1 MALRARLDS
10 SPGLVRA
17 VPFLAFLGLTFC
29 QGQLGPT
36 SKYWFYLGKTLAGAW
51 MVWALRPWIAEMRWR
66 LSWPAFVVGI
76 VVFGIW
82 VGLDGLYPT
91 IDQVGEKLGFKTAER
106 RPIPLW
112 NPFIEYGSNA
122 SMAWFFVGVRIL
134 GSSLVVP
141 PIEEV
146 FYRSYLYRYL
156 ARPDF
161 QAMPLGCLR
170 WSPFFLAAGVFGFAH
185 REWLAGI
192 LCGLA
197 YQGLVCWK
205 KRLGDAMTAHAVT
218 NFLLGVWVV
227 GKGDWHFW

>member
-1 MALRARLDS
+1 MTWRTRLDS

-17 VPFLAFLGLTFC
+17 APFLTFLGLTFC
-29 QGQLGPT
+29 QAQFGPA
-36 SKYWFYLGKTLAGAW
+36 SKYWFYLAKTLAGAW

-66 LSWPAFVVGI
+66 MSWPAVIVGI
-76 VVFGIW
+76 AVFGIW

-91 IDQVGEKLGFKTAER
+91 IDQIGENLGFKSAEH
-106 RPIPLW
+106 RPIPPW
-112 NPFIEYGSNA
+112 NPFIEYGSNTGV
-122 SMAWFFVGVRIL
+122 AWFIVGVRIL

-156 ARPDF
+156 VRPDF
-161 QAMPLGCLR
+161 QAVPLGCIR
-170 WSPFFLAAGVFGFAH
+170 WTPFLLAAGVFGFAH

-218 NFLLGVWVV
+218 NFLLGLWVV